1 MKDYYVGF
9 DIGTESVGW
18 AVSDFYYNLCKFHGK
33 SMWGYELFDECNT
46 AVDRRTFRN
55 SRKRIDR
62 KRQRIAWL
70 QMLFDEEISKVDIS
84 FFQRLK
90 ESNLYLED
98 KSTNVPYA
106 VFADKNYTD
115 VDYHNAYP
123 TIYHLRKELI
133 ESEDPHDIRLVY
145 LALHHLIKNRGHFL
159 FDNLNSDY
167 DSDSSFDFLYD
178 DLVTYLS
185 EEMGIV
191 LECSDSSNVA
201 DVLKDKSKSRSVKKK
216 ELSNYFQITKKN
228 NPQEVEIITLLCGL
242 KGTLSTIFSDKTLD
256 DAEKNKIVFDNSFDE
271 NEDDYIAILQD
282 RYELIEKVKAIYD
295 WAVLAD
301 ILNGESYISFAK
313 VKTYEEHKNDLR
325 MLKDYVKERCF
336 DKYDEIFRV
345 SSDIPNYTSYSGKYK
360 ENGKTGVLARK
371 NKATQ
376 EEFCSYLLKSFKNL
390 DHSGYEDM
398 FLKIENNTFMPKIV
412 VKDNG
417 VIPMQVNEKEVKM
430 ILNNASKYLPF
441 LSEKDCDGISV
452 SDKILKI
459 FQFRIPY
466 YVGPL
471 NTHSDKSWLIRGKE
485 KIYPWNFD
493 KVVDVEKSAE
503 AFITNLTSKC
513 TYLFDRDVIPKNSIL
528 YSKFMVL
535 NELNNLRLD
544 GEKPDVQFKQ
554 DIFND
559 LFMHHKKVTRKSL
572 VNYIKSKTG
581 ETPDITGI
589 DGDFKASM
597 RSAIELSSYDLSLEE
612 KEVIISSITIFGDDK
627 KLLKKRLKKNFADKL
642 SDDGIKKISKLKYKD
657 WGRFSKDLLTEIYDF
672 DENTGE
678 VKDNIIN
685 SLWNTNDNFMELL
698 GSKYNFQKSIE
709 NANRGIQNGTS
720 IRKMVEALYV
730 SPKIKRPIYQSLLI
744 MKEIEKIQKSQPK
757 KIFVEMTRSDGV
769 KGDKGRKHSRKKR
782 LEELYKNCKEDSGE
796 LWESLEKTPDNEFQ
810 QDKLYLYYTQFGKC
824 MYTGESI
831 DISDLFNQNIYD
843 IDHIFP
849 RSKVKDD
856 SLDNRVL
863 VKRTVNSHKDNDYPL
878 DKSIRDKMKSFWY
891 VLYSKELISKKKF
904 ERLTRSTSLTDSELS
919 DFIAR
924 QLVETSQ
931 STKAVADILK
941 VLYPNTE
948 IVYVKARYVSDIR
961 NKSEYKML
969 KCRTVNDMHHAKDA
983 YLNIVVGN
991 VYNERFTHNKIN
1003 FIKGLQTKKYSMNK
1017 MFNYDVKNAWI
1028 AEDNYSLNIVKK
1040 TMNKNNP
1047 IYRRYSFVQHGALFK
1062 VLPLKKGKGQVPLKE
1077 NSPLSNIN
1085 KYGGYDK
1092 PTSSYFSYVEFEGKK
1107 GKKSCQLVPIDSY
1120 LRKEYEG
1127 NPIQYL
1133 TERLGLVNPKILIPV
1148 VKYNACIEIDGFRM
1162 NISSKSNGGKTIAYK
1177 SAMPLVLGYQG
1188 ELYVRNITKLLE
1200 SPEDHTI
1207 TEFDGV
1213 SFDENI
1219 DLFDSLVNKMCNTI
1233 LKVKYSDMGKKINQ
1247 KRDVFLSLDLRTQCF
1262 VLNEILKILHCN
1274 VLMGDLSKIGLA
1286 KKSGALTSNSVL
1298 TEIKNVKSIYLV
1310 NQSVTGLFEKKID
1323 LLNM

>member
-123 TIYHLRKELI
+123 TIYHLRKDLI

-178 DLVTYLS
+178 DLVTYLK

-376 EEFCSYLLKSFKNL
+376 EEFCSYLLKSLKNL

-709 NANRGIQNGTS
+709 NANREIQNSTS

-948 IVYVKARYVSDIR
+948 IVYVKARYA
-961 NKSEYKML
+961 SEFRKKYDML

-1062 VLPLKKGKGQVPLKE
+1062 VLPLKKGKGQAPLKE

-1107 GKKSCQLVPIDSY
+1107 GKKSRQLVPIDSY

-1162 NISSKSNGGKTIAYK
+1162 NISSKSNGGKTIVYK

-1188 ELYVRNITKLLE
+1188 DLYVRNITKLLE
-1200 SPEDHTI
+1200 KPEDHTI

-1213 SFDENI
+1213 SIDENI

-1233 LKVKYSDMGKKINQ
+1233 LKVKIGDMGAKILNS
-1247 KRDVFLSLDLRTQCF
+1247 RDVFLSLDLRTQCF

>member
-62 KRQRIAWL
+62 KKQRIAWL

-106 VFADKNYTD
+106 VFADKDYND

-133 ESEDPHDIRLVY
+133 ESDIPHDVRLVY

-167 DSDSSFDFLYD
+167 DSDSSFDFFYD
-178 DLVTYLS
+178 DLVAYLS
-185 EEMGIV
+185 EEMGII
-191 LECSDSSNVA
+191 LECSDSSKVA
-201 DVLKDKSKSRSVKKK
+201 DVLKDKSKNRSVKKK

-301 ILNGESYISFAK
+301 ILNRESYISFAK

-376 EEFCSYLLKSFKNL
+376 EEFCSYLLKSLKNL

-398 FLKIENNTFMPKIV
+398 FLKIENSTFMPKIV

-589 DGDFKASM
+589 DGDFKTSM

-612 KEVIISSITIFGDDK
+612 KEMIISSITIFGDDK

-642 SDDGIKKISKLKYKD
+642 SDDDIKKISKLKYKD
-657 WGRFSKDLLTEIYDF
+657 WGRFSKELLTEIYDF

-709 NANRGIQNGTS
+709 NANKGIQNGTS

-769 KGDKGRKHSRKKR
+769 KGDKGRKHSRKKC

-796 LWESLEKTPDNEFQ
+796 LWESLEKIPDNEFQ

-831 DISDLFNQNIYD
+831 NISDLFNQNIYD

-941 VLYPNTE
+941 ILYPNTE
-948 IVYVKARYVSDIR
+948 IVYVKARYA
-961 NKSEYKML
+961 SEFRKKYDML

-1017 MFNYDVKNAWI
+1017 MFSYDVKNAWI
-1028 AEDNYSLNIVKK
+1028 TEDNYSLNIVKK

-1062 VLPLKKGKGQVPLKE
+1062 VLPLKKGKGQAPLKE

-1107 GKKSCQLVPIDSY
+1107 GKKSRQLVPIDSY

-1162 NISSKSNGGKTIAYK
+1162 NISSKSNGGKQLIYK
-1177 SAMPLVLGYQG
+1177 SAMPLVLGYQSD
-1188 ELYVRNITKLLE
+1188 LYVRNITKLLE

-1274 VLMGDLSKIGLA
+1274 VLTGDLSKIGLA

-1323 LLNM
+1323 LLNT

>member
-106 VFADKNYTD
+106 VFADKDYND

-133 ESEDPHDIRLVY
+133 ESDTPHDIRLVY

-191 LECSDSSNVA
+191 LECSDSSKVA
-201 DVLKDKSKSRSVKKK
+201 DVLKDKSKNRSVKKK

-376 EEFCSYLLKSFKNL
+376 EEFCSYLLKSLKNL

-471 NTHSDKSWLIRGKE
+471 NTHSDNSWLIRGKE

-589 DGDFKASM
+589 DGDFKTSM
-597 RSAIELSSYDLSLEE
+597 RSAIELSSYDLALEE
-612 KEVIISSITIFGDDK
+612 KEMIISSITIFGDDK

-642 SDDGIKKISKLKYKD
+642 SDDDIKKISKLKYKD
-657 WGRFSKDLLTEIYDF
+657 WGRFSKELLTEIYDF

-709 NANRGIQNGTS
+709 NANKGIQNGTS

-782 LEELYKNCKEDSGE
+782 LEDLYKNCKEDSGE

-948 IVYVKARYVSDIR
+948 IVYVKARYA
-961 NKSEYKML
+961 SEFRKKYDML

-983 YLNIVVGN
+983 YLNIIVGN
-991 VYNERFTHNKIN
+991 VYNERFTHNRIN

-1017 MFNYDVKNAWI
+1017 MFSYDVKNAWI

-1062 VLPLKKGKGQVPLKE
+1062 VLPLKKGKGQAPLKG

-1107 GKKSCQLVPIDSY
+1107 GKKGRQLVPIDSY

-1133 TERLGLVNPKILIPV
+1133 TEKLGLVNPKILIPV

-1162 NISSKSNGGKTIAYK
+1162 NISSKSNGGKTIVYK

-1188 ELYVRNITKLLE
+1188 DLYVRNITKLLE
-1200 SPEDHTI
+1200 KPEDHTI

-1213 SFDENI
+1213 SIDENI

-1233 LKVKYSDMGKKINQ
+1233 LKVKIGDMGKKINQ

-1274 VLMGDLSKIGLA
+1274 VLTGDLSKIGLA

>member
-33 SMWGYELFDECNT
+33 SMWGYELFDECNA

-62 KRQRIAWL
+62 KKQRIAWL
-70 QMLFDEEISKVDIS
+70 QMLFNEEISKVDIA

-123 TIYHLRKELI
+123 TIYHLRKDLI
-133 ESEDPHDIRLVY
+133 EREDPHDIRLVY

-471 NTHSDKSWLIRGKE
+471 NTHSDNSWLIRGKE

-589 DGDFKASM
+589 DGDFKTSM
-597 RSAIELSSYDLSLEE
+597 RSAIELSSYDLALEE
-612 KEVIISSITIFGDDK
+612 KEMIISSITIFGDDK

-642 SDDGIKKISKLKYKD
+642 SDDDIKKISKLKYKD

-709 NANRGIQNGTS
+709 NANREIQNSTS

-904 ERLTRSTSLTDSELS
+904 EKLTRSTSLTDSELS

-941 VLYPNTE
+941 ILYPNTE
-948 IVYVKARYVSDIR
+948 IVYVKARYA
-961 NKSEYKML
+961 SEFRKKYDML

-991 VYNERFTHNKIN
+991 VYNERFTHNRIN

-1017 MFNYDVKNAWI
+1017 MFSYDVKNA
-1028 AEDNYSLNIVKK
+1028 
-1040 TMNKNNP
+1040 
-1047 IYRRYSFVQHGALFK
+1047 
-1062 VLPLKKGKGQVPLKE
+1062 
-1077 NSPLSNIN
+1077 
-1085 KYGGYDK
+1085 
-1092 PTSSYFSYVEFEGKK
+1092 
-1107 GKKSCQLVPIDSY
+1107 
-1120 LRKEYEG
+1120 
-1127 NPIQYL
+1127 
-1133 TERLGLVNPKILIPV
+1133 
-1148 VKYNACIEIDGFRM
+1148 
-1162 NISSKSNGGKTIAYK
+1162 
-1177 SAMPLVLGYQG
+1177 
-1188 ELYVRNITKLLE
+1188 
-1200 SPEDHTI
+1200 
-1207 TEFDGV
+1207 
-1213 SFDENI
+1213 
-1219 DLFDSLVNKMCNTI
+1219 
-1233 LKVKYSDMGKKINQ
+1233 
-1247 KRDVFLSLDLRTQCF
+1247 
-1262 VLNEILKILHCN
+1262 
-1274 VLMGDLSKIGLA
+1274 
-1286 KKSGALTSNSVL
+1286 
-1298 TEIKNVKSIYLV
+1298 
-1310 NQSVTGLFEKKID
+1310 
-1323 LLNM
+1323 

>member
-123 TIYHLRKELI
+123 TIYHLRKDLI

-178 DLVTYLS
+178 DLVTYLI

-191 LECSDSSNVA
+191 LECSDSSKVA

-256 DAEKNKIVFDNSFDE
+256 DSEKNKIVFDNSFDE

-360 ENGKTGVLARK
+360 ENGKTGVLVRK

-376 EEFCSYLLKSFKNL
+376 EEFCSYLLKSLKNL

-589 DGDFKASM
+589 DGDFKTSM

-642 SDDGIKKISKLKYKD
+642 SDDDIKKISKLKYKD
-657 WGRFSKDLLTEIYDF
+657 WGRFSKELLTEIYDF

-698 GSKYNFQKSIE
+698 GSKYYFQKSIE
-709 NANRGIQNGTS
+709 NANKGIQNGTS

-948 IVYVKARYVSDIR
+948 IVYVKARYA
-961 NKSEYKML
+961 SEFRKKYDML

-1062 VLPLKKGKGQVPLKE
+1062 VLPLKKGKGQAPLKE
-1077 NSPLSNIN
+1077 NSLLSNIN

-1148 VKYNACIEIDGFRM
+1148 VKYNVCIEIDGFRM
-1162 NISSKSNGGKTIAYK
+1162 NISSKSNGGKQLIYK

-1200 SPEDHTI
+1200 KPEDHTI

>member
-123 TIYHLRKELI
+123 TIYHLRKDLI

-178 DLVTYLS
+178 DLVTYLK

-191 LECSDSSNVA
+191 LECSDSLNVA
-201 DVLKDKSKSRSVKKK
+201 DVLKDKSKSRSVKRK
-216 ELSNYFQITKKN
+216 ELCNYFQITKKN

-376 EEFCSYLLKSFKNL
+376 EEFCSYLLKSLKNL

-513 TYLFDRDVIPKNSIL
+513 TYLFDRDVIPKKSIL

-589 DGDFKASM
+589 DGDFKTSM

-642 SDDGIKKISKLKYKD
+642 SDDDIKKISKLKYKD

-698 GSKYNFQKSIE
+698 GSKYNFKKSIE
-709 NANRGIQNGTS
+709 NANRGIQNSTS

-744 MKEIEKIQKSQPK
+744 MKEIEKIQKNHPK

-769 KGDKGRKHSRKKR
+769 KGDKGRKHSRKKC
-782 LEELYKNCKEDSGE
+782 LEELYENCKEDSGE

-863 VKRTVNSHKDNDYPL
+863 VKRIVNSHKDNDYPL

-948 IVYVKARYVSDIR
+948 IVYVKARYA
-961 NKSEYKML
+961 SEFRKKYDML

-991 VYNERFTHNKIN
+991 VYNERFTHNRIN

-1017 MFNYDVKNAWI
+1017 MFSYDVKNAWI

-1062 VLPLKKGKGQVPLKE
+1062 VLPLKKGKGQAPLKE
-1077 NSPLSNIN
+1077 NSPLSDIN

-1107 GKKSCQLVPIDSY
+1107 GKKSRQLVPIDSY

-1133 TERLGLVNPKILIPV
+1133 TERLGLVNPKILTPV

-1162 NISSKSNGGKTIAYK
+1162 NISSKSNGGKTIVYK

-1200 SPEDHTI
+1200 KPEDHTI

-1233 LKVKYSDMGKKINQ
+1233 LKVKIGDMGAKILNS
-1247 KRDVFLSLDLRTQCF
+1247 RDVFLSLDLRTQCF

-1274 VLMGDLSKIGLA
+1274 VLTGDLSKIGLA

>member
-123 TIYHLRKELI
+123 TIYHLRKDLI

-178 DLVTYLS
+178 DLVTYLK

-191 LECSDSSNVA
+191 LECSDSLNVA
-201 DVLKDKSKSRSVKKK
+201 DVLKDKSKSRSVKRK
-216 ELSNYFQITKKN
+216 ELCNYFQITKKN

-376 EEFCSYLLKSFKNL
+376 EEFCSYLLKSLKNL

-589 DGDFKASM
+589 DGDFKTSM

-642 SDDGIKKISKLKYKD
+642 SDDDIKKISKLKYKD

-709 NANRGIQNGTS
+709 NANRGIQNSTS

-744 MKEIEKIQKSQPK
+744 MKEIEKIQKNQPK

-769 KGDKGRKHSRKKR
+769 KGDKGRKHSRKKC
-782 LEELYKNCKEDSGE
+782 LEKLYKNCKEDSGE

-863 VKRTVNSHKDNDYPL
+863 VKRIVNSHKDNDYPL

-891 VLYSKELISKKKF
+891 VLCSKELISKKKF

-1062 VLPLKKGKGQVPLKE
+1062 VLPLKKGKGQAPLKE

-1092 PTSSYFSYVEFEGKK
+1092 PTSSYFSYIEFEGKK
-1107 GKKSCQLVPIDSY
+1107 GKKSRQLVPIDSY

-1133 TERLGLVNPKILIPV
+1133 TERLGLVNPKILIPI

-1162 NISSKSNGGKTIAYK
+1162 NISSKSNGGKQLIYK
-1177 SAMPLVLGYQG
+1177 SAMPLVLGYQSD
-1188 ELYVRNITKLLE
+1188 LYVRNITKLLE

-1247 KRDVFLSLDLRTQCF
+1247 KRDVFVSLDLRTQCF

-1298 TEIKNVKSIYLV
+1298 TEIKNAKSIYLV
-1310 NQSVTGLFEKKID
+1310 NQSVTGLFENKID

>member
-123 TIYHLRKELI
+123 TIYHLRKDLI

-376 EEFCSYLLKSFKNL
+376 EEFCSYLLKSLKNL

-471 NTHSDKSWLIRGKE
+471 NTHSDNSWLIRGKE

-589 DGDFKASM
+589 DGDFKTSM

-642 SDDGIKKISKLKYKD
+642 SDDDIKKISKLKYKD

-709 NANRGIQNGTS
+709 NANRGIQNSTS

-744 MKEIEKIQKSQPK
+744 MKEIEKIQKNQPK

-948 IVYVKARYVSDIR
+948 IVYVKARYA
-961 NKSEYKML
+961 SEFRKKYDML

-991 VYNERFTHNKIN
+991 VYNERFTHNRIN

-1017 MFNYDVKNAWI
+1017 MFSYDVKNAWI

-1062 VLPLKKGKGQVPLKE
+1062 VLPLKKGKGQAPLKE

-1107 GKKSCQLVPIDSY
+1107 GKKSRQLVPIDSY

-1133 TERLGLVNPKILIPV
+1133 TERLGLVNPKILIPI

-1162 NISSKSNGGKTIAYK
+1162 NISSKSNGGKQLIYK
-1177 SAMPLVLGYQG
+1177 SAMPLVLGYQSD
-1188 ELYVRNITKLLE
+1188 LYVRNITKLLE

-1247 KRDVFLSLDLRTQCF
+1247 KRDVFVSLDLRTQCF

-1274 VLMGDLSKIGLA
+1274 VLMGDLSKVGLA

-1310 NQSVTGLFEKKID
+1310 NQSVTGLFENKID

>member
-62 KRQRIAWL
+62 KKQRIAWL
-70 QMLFDEEISKVDIS
+70 QMLFNEEISKVDIA

-106 VFADKNYTD
+106 VFADKDYND

-133 ESEDPHDIRLVY
+133 ESDTPHDVRLVY

-185 EEMGIV
+185 EEMGII
-191 LECSDSSNVA
+191 LECSDSSKVA
-201 DVLKDKSKSRSVKKK
+201 DVLKDKSKNRSVKKK

-282 RYELIEKVKAIYD
+282 RYELIEKVKAIFD

-376 EEFCSYLLKSFKNL
+376 EEFCSYLLKSLKNL

-471 NTHSDKSWLIRGKE
+471 NTHSDKSWLIREKE

-589 DGDFKASM
+589 DGDFKTSM

-642 SDDGIKKISKLKYKD
+642 SDDDIKKISKLKYKD

-685 SLWNTNDNFMELL
+685 FLWNTNDNFMELL

-709 NANRGIQNGTS
+709 NANREIQNSTS

-863 VKRTVNSHKDNDYPL
+863 VKRIVNSHKDNDYPL

-941 VLYPNTE
+941 ILYPNTE
-948 IVYVKARYVSDIR
+948 IVYVKARYA
-961 NKSEYKML
+961 SEFRKKYDML

-991 VYNERFTHNKIN
+991 VYNERFTHNRIN

-1062 VLPLKKGKGQVPLKE
+1062 VLPLKKGKGQAPLKE

-1107 GKKSCQLVPIDSY
+1107 GKKSRQLVPIDSY

-1162 NISSKSNGGKTIAYK
+1162 NISSKSNGGKTIVYK

-1200 SPEDHTI
+1200 KPEDHTI

-1213 SFDENI
+1213 SIDENI

-1233 LKVKYSDMGKKINQ
+1233 LKVKIGDMGAKILNS
-1247 KRDVFLSLDLRTQCF
+1247 RDVFLSLDLRTQCF

-1274 VLMGDLSKIGLA
+1274 VLTGDLSKIGLA

>member
-123 TIYHLRKELI
+123 TIYHLRKDLI

-178 DLVTYLS
+178 DLVTYLK

-471 NTHSDKSWLIRGKE
+471 NTHSDNSWLIRGKE

-589 DGDFKASM
+589 DGDFKTSM

-642 SDDGIKKISKLKYKD
+642 SDDDIKKISKLKYKD

-709 NANRGIQNGTS
+709 NANRGIQNSTS

-744 MKEIEKIQKSQPK
+744 MKEIEKIQKNQPK

-948 IVYVKARYVSDIR
+948 IVYVKARYA
-961 NKSEYKML
+961 SEFRKKYDML

-991 VYNERFTHNKIN
+991 VYNERFTHNRIN

-1017 MFNYDVKNAWI
+1017 MFSYDVKNAWI

-1062 VLPLKKGKGQVPLKE
+1062 VLPLKKGKGQAPLKE

-1107 GKKSCQLVPIDSY
+1107 GKKSRQLVPIDSY

-1133 TERLGLVNPKILIPV
+1133 TERLGLVNPKILIPI

-1162 NISSKSNGGKTIAYK
+1162 NISSKSNGGKQLIYK
-1177 SAMPLVLGYQG
+1177 SAMPLVLGYQSD
-1188 ELYVRNITKLLE
+1188 LYVRNITKLLE

-1247 KRDVFLSLDLRTQCF
+1247 KRDVFVSLDLRTQCF

-1274 VLMGDLSKIGLA
+1274 VLMGDLSKVGLA

-1310 NQSVTGLFEKKID
+1310 NQSVTGLFENKID

>member
-55 SRKRIDR
+55 SRKIIDR

-123 TIYHLRKELI
+123 TIYHLRKDLI

-178 DLVTYLS
+178 DLVTYLK

-191 LECSDSSNVA
+191 LECSDSLNVA
-201 DVLKDKSKSRSVKKK
+201 DVLKDKSKSRSVKRK
-216 ELSNYFQITKKN
+216 ELCNYFQITKKN

-295 WAVLAD
+295 WSVLAD

-376 EEFCSYLLKSFKNL
+376 EEFCSYLLKSLKNL

-559 LFMHHKKVTRKSL
+559 LFMLHKKVTRKSL

-589 DGDFKASM
+589 DGDFKTSM
-597 RSAIELSSYDLSLEE
+597 RSAIELSFYDLALEE
-612 KEVIISSITIFGDDK
+612 KEMIISSITIFGDDK

-642 SDDGIKKISKLKYKD
+642 SDDDIKKISKLKYKD

-709 NANRGIQNGTS
+709 NANRGIQNSTS

-744 MKEIEKIQKSQPK
+744 MKEIEKIQKNQPK

-863 VKRTVNSHKDNDYPL
+863 VKRIVNSHKDNDYPL

-1062 VLPLKKGKGQVPLKE
+1062 VLPLKKGKGQAPLKE

-1092 PTSSYFSYVEFEGKK
+1092 PTSSYFSYIEFEGKK
-1107 GKKSCQLVPIDSY
+1107 GKKSRQLVPIDSY

-1133 TERLGLVNPKILIPV
+1133 TERLGLVNPKILIPI

-1162 NISSKSNGGKTIAYK
+1162 NISSKSNGGKQLIYK
-1177 SAMPLVLGYQG
+1177 SAMPLVLGYQSD
-1188 ELYVRNITKLLE
+1188 LYVRNITKLLE

-1247 KRDVFLSLDLRTQCF
+1247 KRDVFVSLDLRTQCF

-1274 VLMGDLSKIGLA
+1274 VLMGDLSKVGLA

-1298 TEIKNVKSIYLV
+1298 TEIKNVKSIYLI
-1310 NQSVTGLFEKKID
+1310 NQSVTGLFENKID

>member
-123 TIYHLRKELI
+123 TIYHLRKDLI

-178 DLVTYLS
+178 DLVTYLK

-216 ELSNYFQITKKN
+216 ELCNYFQITKKN

-376 EEFCSYLLKSFKNL
+376 EEFCSYLLKSLKNL

-471 NTHSDKSWLIRGKE
+471 NTHSDNSWLIRGKE

-589 DGDFKASM
+589 DGDFKTSM

-642 SDDGIKKISKLKYKD
+642 SDDDIKKISKLKYKD

-709 NANRGIQNGTS
+709 NANRGIQNSTS

-744 MKEIEKIQKSQPK
+744 MKEIEKIQKNQPK

-769 KGDKGRKHSRKKR
+769 KGDKGRKHSRKKS
-782 LEELYKNCKEDSGE
+782 LEKLYKNCKEDSGE

-863 VKRTVNSHKDNDYPL
+863 VKRIVNSHKDNDYPL

-948 IVYVKARYVSDIR
+948 IVYVKARYA
-961 NKSEYKML
+961 SEFRKKYDML

-991 VYNERFTHNKIN
+991 VYNERFTHNRIN

-1017 MFNYDVKNAWI
+1017 MFSYDVKNAWI

-1062 VLPLKKGKGQVPLKE
+1062 VLPLKKSKGQAPLKG

-1107 GKKSCQLVPIDSY
+1107 GKKSRQLVPIDSY
-1120 LRKEYEG
+1120 LKKEYEG

-1162 NISSKSNGGKTIAYK
+1162 NISSKSNGGKTIVYK

-1219 DLFDSLVNKMCNTI
+1219 DLFDSLVNKICNTI
-1233 LKVKYSDMGKKINQ
+1233 LKVKIGDMGKKINQ

-1274 VLMGDLSKIGLA
+1274 VLTGDLSKIGLA

>member
-123 TIYHLRKELI
+123 TIYHLRKDLI

-178 DLVTYLS
+178 DLVTYLK

-216 ELSNYFQITKKN
+216 ELCNYFQITKKN

-242 KGTLSTIFSDKTLD
+242 KGTLSIIFSDKTLD

-376 EEFCSYLLKSFKNL
+376 EEFCSYLLKSLKNL

-471 NTHSDKSWLIRGKE
+471 NTHSDNSWLIRGKE

-589 DGDFKASM
+589 DGDFKTSM

-612 KEVIISSITIFGDDK
+612 NEVIISSITIFGDDK

-642 SDDGIKKISKLKYKD
+642 SDDDIKKISKLKYKD

-709 NANRGIQNGTS
+709 NANRGIQNSTS

-744 MKEIEKIQKSQPK
+744 MKEIEKIQKNQPK

-948 IVYVKARYVSDIR
+948 IVYVKARYA
-961 NKSEYKML
+961 SEFRKKYDML

-991 VYNERFTHNKIN
+991 VYNERFTHNRIN

-1017 MFNYDVKNAWI
+1017 MFSYDVKNAWI

-1062 VLPLKKGKGQVPLKE
+1062 VLPLKKGKGQAPLKE

-1107 GKKSCQLVPIDSY
+1107 GKKSRQLVPIDSY

-1133 TERLGLVNPKILIPV
+1133 TERLGLVNPKILIPI

-1162 NISSKSNGGKTIAYK
+1162 NISSKSNGGKQLIYK
-1177 SAMPLVLGYQG
+1177 SAMPLVLGYQSD
-1188 ELYVRNITKLLE
+1188 LYVRNITKLLE

-1247 KRDVFLSLDLRTQCF
+1247 KRDVFVSLDLRTQCF

-1274 VLMGDLSKIGLA
+1274 VLMGDLSKVGLA

-1310 NQSVTGLFEKKID
+1310 NQSVTGLFENKID

>member
-123 TIYHLRKELI
+123 TIYQLRKDLI

-178 DLVTYLS
+178 DLVNYLK

-301 ILNGESYISFAK
+301 ILNCESYISFAK

-376 EEFCSYLLKSFKNL
+376 EEFCSYLLKSLKNL

-581 ETPDITGI
+581 ETPGITGI
-589 DGDFKASM
+589 DGDFKTSM

-642 SDDGIKKISKLKYKD
+642 SDDDIKKISKLKYKD

-685 SLWNTNDNFMELL
+685 SLWNTNDIFMELL

-709 NANRGIQNGTS
+709 NANRGIQNSTS

-744 MKEIEKIQKSQPK
+744 MKEIEKIQKNQPK

-782 LEELYKNCKEDSGE
+782 LEKLYKNCKEDSGE

-863 VKRTVNSHKDNDYPL
+863 VKRIVNSHKDNDYPL

-1028 AEDNYSLNIVKK
+1028 AEDNYSFNIVKK

-1062 VLPLKKGKGQVPLKE
+1062 VLPLKKGKGQAPLKE

-1092 PTSSYFSYVEFEGKK
+1092 PTSSYFSYIEFEGKK
-1107 GKKSCQLVPIDSY
+1107 GKKSRQLVPIDSY

-1133 TERLGLVNPKILIPV
+1133 TERLGLVNPKILIPI

-1162 NISSKSNGGKTIAYK
+1162 NISSKSNGGKQLIYK
-1177 SAMPLVLGYQG
+1177 SAMPLVLGYQSDS
-1188 ELYVRNITKLLE
+1188 YVRNITKLLE

-1247 KRDVFLSLDLRTQCF
+1247 KRDVFVSLDLRTQCF

-1310 NQSVTGLFEKKID
+1310 NQSVTGLFENKID

>member
-123 TIYHLRKELI
+123 TIYHLRKDLI

-178 DLVTYLS
+178 DLVTYLK

-191 LECSDSSNVA
+191 LECSDSSNIA

-376 EEFCSYLLKSFKNL
+376 EEFCSYLLKSLKNL

-589 DGDFKASM
+589 DGDFKTSM

-642 SDDGIKKISKLKYKD
+642 SDDDIKKISKLKYKD

-709 NANRGIQNGTS
+709 NANRGIQNSTS

-744 MKEIEKIQKSQPK
+744 MKEIEKIQKNQPK

-782 LEELYKNCKEDSGE
+782 LEKLYKNCKEDSGE

-863 VKRTVNSHKDNDYPL
+863 VKRIVNSHKDNDYPL

-1028 AEDNYSLNIVKK
+1028 AEDNYSFNIVKK

-1062 VLPLKKGKGQVPLKE
+1062 VLPLKKGKGQAPLKE

-1092 PTSSYFSYVEFEGKK
+1092 PTSSYFSYIEFEGKK
-1107 GKKSCQLVPIDSY
+1107 GKKSRQLVPIDSY

-1133 TERLGLVNPKILIPV
+1133 TERLGLVNPKILIPI

-1162 NISSKSNGGKTIAYK
+1162 NISSKSNGGKQLIYK
-1177 SAMPLVLGYQG
+1177 SAMPLVLGYQSDS
-1188 ELYVRNITKLLE
+1188 YVRNITKLLE

>member
-115 VDYHNAYP
+115 VDYHNVYP
-123 TIYHLRKELI
+123 TIYHLRKDLI

-178 DLVTYLS
+178 DLVTYLK

-376 EEFCSYLLKSFKNL
+376 EEFCSYLLKSLKNL

-589 DGDFKASM
+589 DGDFKTSM

-642 SDDGIKKISKLKYKD
+642 SDDDIKKISKLKYKD

-709 NANRGIQNGTS
+709 NANRGIQNSTS

-744 MKEIEKIQKSQPK
+744 MKEIEKIQKNQPK

-769 KGDKGRKHSRKKR
+769 KGDKERKHSRKKC
-782 LEELYKNCKEDSGE
+782 LEKLYKNCKEDSGE

-863 VKRTVNSHKDNDYPL
+863 VKRIVNSHKDNDYPL

-1062 VLPLKKGKGQVPLKE
+1062 VLPLKKGKGQAPLKK

-1107 GKKSCQLVPIDSY
+1107 GKKSRQLVPIDSY
-1120 LRKEYEG
+1120 LRKEYEE

-1133 TERLGLVNPKILIPV
+1133 TERLGLVNPKILIPI

-1162 NISSKSNGGKTIAYK
+1162 NISSKSNGGKQLIYK
-1177 SAMPLVLGYQG
+1177 SAMPLVLGYQSD
-1188 ELYVRNITKLLE
+1188 LYVRNITKLLE

-1247 KRDVFLSLDLRTQCF
+1247 KRDVFVSLDLRTQCF

-1274 VLMGDLSKIGLA
+1274 VLMGDLSKVGLA

-1298 TEIKNVKSIYLV
+1298 TEIKNVNSIYLV
-1310 NQSVTGLFEKKID
+1310 NQSVTGLFENKID

>member
-123 TIYHLRKELI
+123 TIYHLRKDLI

-178 DLVTYLS
+178 DLVTYLK

-216 ELSNYFQITKKN
+216 ELCNYFQITKKN

-242 KGTLSTIFSDKTLD
+242 KGTLSIIFSDKTLD

-376 EEFCSYLLKSFKNL
+376 EEFCSYLLKSLKNL

-471 NTHSDKSWLIRGKE
+471 NTHSDNSWLIRGKE

-589 DGDFKASM
+589 DGDFKTSM

-642 SDDGIKKISKLKYKD
+642 SDDDIKKISKLKYKD

-709 NANRGIQNGTS
+709 NANRGIQNSTS

-744 MKEIEKIQKSQPK
+744 MKEIEKIQKNQPK

-948 IVYVKARYVSDIR
+948 IVYVKARYA
-961 NKSEYKML
+961 SEFRKKYDML

-991 VYNERFTHNKIN
+991 VYNERFTHNRIN

-1017 MFNYDVKNAWI
+1017 MFSYDVKNAWI

-1062 VLPLKKGKGQVPLKE
+1062 VLPLKKGKGQAPLKE

-1107 GKKSCQLVPIDSY
+1107 GKKSRQLVPIDSY

-1133 TERLGLVNPKILIPV
+1133 TERLGLVNPKILIPI

-1162 NISSKSNGGKTIAYK
+1162 NISSKSNGGKQLIYK
-1177 SAMPLVLGYQG
+1177 SAMPLVLGYQSD
-1188 ELYVRNITKLLE
+1188 LYVRNITKLLE

-1247 KRDVFLSLDLRTQCF
+1247 KRDVFVSLDLRTQCF

-1274 VLMGDLSKIGLA
+1274 VLMGDLSKVGLA

-1310 NQSVTGLFEKKID
+1310 NQSVTGLFENKID

>member
-123 TIYHLRKELI
+123 TIYHLRKDLI

-159 FDNLNSDY
+159 FDNLNSNY

-178 DLVTYLS
+178 DLVTYLK
-185 EEMGIV
+185 EEMDIV

-201 DVLKDKSKSRSVKKK
+201 DVLKDKSKSKSVKKK

-256 DAEKNKIVFDNSFDE
+256 DTEKNKIVFDNSFDE

-376 EEFCSYLLKSFKNL
+376 EEFCSYLLKSLKNL

-589 DGDFKASM
+589 DGDFKTSM

-642 SDDGIKKISKLKYKD
+642 SDDDIKKISKLKYKD

-709 NANRGIQNGTS
+709 NSNRGIQNSTS

-744 MKEIEKIQKSQPK
+744 MKEIEKIQKNQPK

-769 KGDKGRKHSRKKR
+769 KGDKGRKHSRKKC
-782 LEELYKNCKEDSGE
+782 LEKLYKNCKEDSGE

-863 VKRTVNSHKDNDYPL
+863 VKRIANSHKDNDYPL

-1028 AEDNYSLNIVKK
+1028 AEDNYSFNIVKK

-1062 VLPLKKGKGQVPLKE
+1062 VLPLKKGKGQAPLKE

-1107 GKKSCQLVPIDSY
+1107 GKKSRQLVPIDSY

-1133 TERLGLVNPKILIPV
+1133 TERLGLVNPKILIPI

-1162 NISSKSNGGKTIAYK
+1162 NISSKSNGGKQLIYK
-1177 SAMPLVLGYQG
+1177 SAMPLVLGYQSD
-1188 ELYVRNITKLLE
+1188 LYVRNITKLLE

-1247 KRDVFLSLDLRTQCF
+1247 KRDVFVSLDLRTQCF

-1310 NQSVTGLFEKKID
+1310 NQSVTGLFENKID

>member
-62 KRQRIAWL
+62 KKQRIAWL
-70 QMLFDEEISKVDIS
+70 QMLFNEEISKVDIA

-123 TIYHLRKELI
+123 TIYHLRKDLI
-133 ESEDPHDIRLVY
+133 EREDPHDIRLVY

-471 NTHSDKSWLIRGKE
+471 NTHSDNSWLIRGKE

-589 DGDFKASM
+589 DGDFKTSM
-597 RSAIELSSYDLSLEE
+597 RSAIELSSYDLALEE
-612 KEVIISSITIFGDDK
+612 KEMIISSITIFGDDK

-642 SDDGIKKISKLKYKD
+642 SDDDIKKISKLKYKD

-698 GSKYNFQKSIE
+698 GSKYNFQKSKE
-709 NANRGIQNGTS
+709 NANREIQNSTS

-824 MYTGESI
+824 MYTGES
-831 DISDLFNQNIYD
+831 L
-843 IDHIFP
+843 
-849 RSKVKDD
+849 
-856 SLDNRVL
+856 L
-863 VKRTVNSHKDNDYPL
+863 
-878 DKSIRDKMKSFWY
+878 
-891 VLYSKELISKKKF
+891 
-904 ERLTRSTSLTDSELS
+904 
-919 DFIAR
+919 R
-924 QLVETSQ
+924 QMQ
-931 STKAVADILK
+931 
-941 VLYPNTE
+941 
-948 IVYVKARYVSDIR
+948 
-961 NKSEYKML
+961 
-969 KCRTVNDMHHAKDA
+969 
-983 YLNIVVGN
+983 
-991 VYNERFTHNKIN
+991 
-1003 FIKGLQTKKYSMNK
+1003 
-1017 MFNYDVKNAWI
+1017 
-1028 AEDNYSLNIVKK
+1028 
-1040 TMNKNNP
+1040 
-1047 IYRRYSFVQHGALFK
+1047 
-1062 VLPLKKGKGQVPLKE
+1062 
-1077 NSPLSNIN
+1077 
-1085 KYGGYDK
+1085 
-1092 PTSSYFSYVEFEGKK
+1092 
-1107 GKKSCQLVPIDSY
+1107 
-1120 LRKEYEG
+1120 
-1127 NPIQYL
+1127 
-1133 TERLGLVNPKILIPV
+1133 
-1148 VKYNACIEIDGFRM
+1148 RM
-1162 NISSKSNGGKTIAYK
+1162 
-1177 SAMPLVLGYQG
+1177 
-1188 ELYVRNITKLLE
+1188 
-1200 SPEDHTI
+1200 
-1207 TEFDGV
+1207 
-1213 SFDENI
+1213 
-1219 DLFDSLVNKMCNTI
+1219 
-1233 LKVKYSDMGKKINQ
+1233 
-1247 KRDVFLSLDLRTQCF
+1247 
-1262 VLNEILKILHCN
+1262 
-1274 VLMGDLSKIGLA
+1274 
-1286 KKSGALTSNSVL
+1286 
-1298 TEIKNVKSIYLV
+1298 
-1310 NQSVTGLFEKKID
+1310 
-1323 LLNM
+1323 

>member
-123 TIYHLRKELI
+123 TIYHLRKDLI

-178 DLVTYLS
+178 DLVNYLK

-228 NPQEVEIITLLCGL
+228 NPHEVDIITLLCGL

-301 ILNGESYISFAK
+301 ILNCESYISFAK

-376 EEFCSYLLKSFKNL
+376 EEFCSYLLKSLKNL

-581 ETPDITGI
+581 ETPGITGI
-589 DGDFKASM
+589 DGDFKTSM

-642 SDDGIKKISKLKYKD
+642 SDDDIKKISKLKYKD

-685 SLWNTNDNFMELL
+685 SLWNTNDIFMELL

-709 NANRGIQNGTS
+709 NANRGIQNSTS

-744 MKEIEKIQKSQPK
+744 MKEIEKIQKNQPK

-782 LEELYKNCKEDSGE
+782 LEKLYKNCKEDSGE

-863 VKRTVNSHKDNDYPL
+863 VKRIVNSHKDNDYPL

-1028 AEDNYSLNIVKK
+1028 AEDNYSFNIVKK

-1062 VLPLKKGKGQVPLKE
+1062 VLPLKKGKGQAPLKE

-1092 PTSSYFSYVEFEGKK
+1092 PTSSYFSYIEFEGKK
-1107 GKKSCQLVPIDSY
+1107 GKKSRQLVPIDSY

-1133 TERLGLVNPKILIPV
+1133 TERLGLVNPKILIPI

-1162 NISSKSNGGKTIAYK
+1162 NISSKSNGGKQLIYK
-1177 SAMPLVLGYQG
+1177 SAMPLVLGYQSDS
-1188 ELYVRNITKLLE
+1188 YVRNITKLLE

-1247 KRDVFLSLDLRTQCF
+1247 KRDVFVSLDLRTQCF

-1310 NQSVTGLFEKKID
+1310 NQSVTGLFENKID

>member
-62 KRQRIAWL
+62 KKQRIAWL
-70 QMLFDEEISKVDIS
+70 QMLFDEEISKVDIA

-106 VFADKNYTD
+106 VFADKDYND

-133 ESEDPHDIRLVY
+133 ESDTPHDVRLVY

-191 LECSDSSNVA
+191 LECSDSSKVA

-256 DAEKNKIVFDNSFDE
+256 DSEKNKIVFDNSFDE

-376 EEFCSYLLKSFKNL
+376 EEFCSYLLKSLKNL

-471 NTHSDKSWLIRGKE
+471 NTHSDNSWLIRGKE

-513 TYLFDRDVIPKNSIL
+513 SYLFDRDVIPKNSIL

-589 DGDFKASM
+589 DGDFKTSM

-612 KEVIISSITIFGDDK
+612 KEMIISSITIFGDDK

-642 SDDGIKKISKLKYKD
+642 SDDDIKKISKLKYKD
-657 WGRFSKDLLTEIYDF
+657 WGRFSKELLTKIYDF

-709 NANRGIQNGTS
+709 NANKGIQNGTS

-782 LEELYKNCKEDSGE
+782 LEDLYKNCKEDSGE

-948 IVYVKARYVSDIR
+948 IVYVKARYA
-961 NKSEYKML
+961 SEFRKKYDML

-1062 VLPLKKGKGQVPLKE
+1062 VLPLKKGKGQAPLKG
-1077 NSPLSNIN
+1077 NSPLSDIS

-1107 GKKSCQLVPIDSY
+1107 GKKSRQLVPIDSY

-1162 NISSKSNGGKTIAYK
+1162 NISSKSNGGKTIVYK

-1200 SPEDHTI
+1200 KPEDHTI

-1213 SFDENI
+1213 SIDENI
-1219 DLFDSLVNKMCNTI
+1219 DLFDSLVNKMCDTI

-1274 VLMGDLSKIGLA
+1274 VLTGDLSKIGLA

>member
-62 KRQRIAWL
+62 KKQRIAWL
-70 QMLFDEEISKVDIS
+70 QMLFDEEISKVDIA

-106 VFADKNYTD
+106 VFADKDYND

-133 ESEDPHDIRLVY
+133 ESDTPHDIRLVY

-185 EEMGIV
+185 EEMGII
-191 LECSDSSNVA
+191 LECSDSSKVA
-201 DVLKDKSKSRSVKKK
+201 DVLKGKSKNISVKKK

-376 EEFCSYLLKSFKNL
+376 EEFCSYLLKSLKNL

-572 VNYIKSKTG
+572 VNYIKAKTG

-589 DGDFKASM
+589 DGDFKTSM
-597 RSAIELSSYDLSLEE
+597 RSAIELSSYDLALEE

-642 SDDGIKKISKLKYKD
+642 SDDDIKKISKLKYKD

-709 NANRGIQNGTS
+709 NANKGIQNSTS

-769 KGDKGRKHSRKKR
+769 KGDRGRKHSRKKR

-948 IVYVKARYVSDIR
+948 IVYVKARYA
-961 NKSEYKML
+961 SEFRKKYDML

-1017 MFNYDVKNAWI
+1017 MFSYDVKNAWI

-1047 IYRRYSFVQHGALFK
+1047 ICRRYSFVQHGALFK
-1062 VLPLKKGKGQVPLKE
+1062 VLPLKKGKGQAPLKG

-1107 GKKSCQLVPIDSY
+1107 GKKSRQLVPIDSY

-1133 TERLGLVNPKILIPV
+1133 TVRLGLVNPKILIPV

-1162 NISSKSNGGKTIAYK
+1162 NISSKSDGGKQLIYK
-1177 SAMPLVLGYQG
+1177 SAMPLVLGYQSD
-1188 ELYVRNITKLLE
+1188 LYVRNITKLLE

>member
-123 TIYHLRKELI
+123 TIYHLRKDLI

-178 DLVTYLS
+178 DLVTYLK

-191 LECSDSSNVA
+191 LECSDSSNIA

-271 NEDDYIAILQD
+271 NEDDYIAILKD

-376 EEFCSYLLKSFKNL
+376 EEFCSYLLKSLKNL

-441 LSEKDCDGISV
+441 LSEKDCDGIFV

-559 LFMHHKKVTRKSL
+559 IFMHHKKVTRKSL

-589 DGDFKASM
+589 DGDFKTSM

-642 SDDGIKKISKLKYKD
+642 SDDDIKKISKLKYKD

-709 NANRGIQNGTS
+709 NANRGIQNSTS

-744 MKEIEKIQKSQPK
+744 MKEIEKIQKNQPK

-769 KGDKGRKHSRKKR
+769 KGDKGRKHSRKKC
-782 LEELYKNCKEDSGE
+782 LEKLYKNCKEDSGE

-863 VKRTVNSHKDNDYPL
+863 VKRIVNSHKDNDYPL

-941 VLYPNTE
+941 ILYPNTE
-948 IVYVKARYVSDIR
+948 IVYVKARYA
-961 NKSEYKML
+961 SEFRKKYDML

-991 VYNERFTHNKIN
+991 VYNERFTHNRIN

-1017 MFNYDVKNAWI
+1017 MFSYDVKNAWI

-1062 VLPLKKGKGQVPLKE
+1062 VLPLKKSKGQAPLKG

-1107 GKKSCQLVPIDSY
+1107 GKKSRQLVPIDSY

-1162 NISSKSNGGKTIAYK
+1162 NISSKSNGGKTIVYK
-1177 SAMPLVLGYQG
+1177 SAMLLVLGYQG

>member
-123 TIYHLRKELI
+123 TIYHLRKDLI

-178 DLVTYLS
+178 DLVTYLK

-216 ELSNYFQITKKN
+216 ELCNYFQITKKN

-376 EEFCSYLLKSFKNL
+376 EEFCSYLLKSLKNL

-471 NTHSDKSWLIRGKE
+471 NTHSDNSWLIRGKE

-589 DGDFKASM
+589 DGDFKTSM

-642 SDDGIKKISKLKYKD
+642 SDDDIKKISKLKYKD

-744 MKEIEKIQKSQPK
+744 MKEIEKIQKNQPK

-948 IVYVKARYVSDIR
+948 IVYVKARYA
-961 NKSEYKML
+961 SEFRKKYDML

-991 VYNERFTHNKIN
+991 VYNERFTHNRIN

-1017 MFNYDVKNAWI
+1017 MFSYDVKNAWI

-1062 VLPLKKGKGQVPLKE
+1062 VLPLKKSKGQAPLKG

-1107 GKKSCQLVPIDSY
+1107 GKKSRQLVPIDSY
-1120 LRKEYEG
+1120 LKKEYEG

-1162 NISSKSNGGKTIAYK
+1162 NISSKSNGGKTIVYK

-1219 DLFDSLVNKMCNTI
+1219 DLFDSLVNKICNTI

>member
-62 KRQRIAWL
+62 KKQRIAWL
-70 QMLFDEEISKVDIS
+70 QMLFNEEISKVDIA
-84 FFQRLK
+84 FFQKLK

-106 VFADKNYTD
+106 VFADKDYND

-133 ESEDPHDIRLVY
+133 ESDTPHDVRLVY

-185 EEMGIV
+185 EEMGII

-201 DVLKDKSKSRSVKKK
+201 DVLKDKSKNRSVKKK
-216 ELSNYFQITKKN
+216 ELSNYFQITRKN

-325 MLKDYVKERCF
+325 MLKNYVKERCF

-376 EEFCSYLLKSFKNL
+376 EEFCSYLLKSLKNL

-554 DIFND
+554 DIFSD

-589 DGDFKASM
+589 DGDFKTSM

-642 SDDGIKKISKLKYKD
+642 SDDDIKKISKLKYKD
-657 WGRFSKDLLTEIYDF
+657 WGRFSKELLTEIYDF

-709 NANRGIQNGTS
+709 NANKGIQNGTS

-782 LEELYKNCKEDSGE
+782 LEDLYKNCKEDSGE

-948 IVYVKARYVSDIR
+948 IVYVKARYA
-961 NKSEYKML
+961 SEFRKKYDML

-991 VYNERFTHNKIN
+991 VYNERFTHNRIN

-1017 MFNYDVKNAWI
+1017 MFSYDVKNAWI

-1062 VLPLKKGKGQVPLKE
+1062 VLPLKKGKGQAPLKG

-1107 GKKSCQLVPIDSY
+1107 GKKSRQLVPIDSY

-1162 NISSKSNGGKTIAYK
+1162 NISSKSNGGKQLIYK
-1177 SAMPLVLGYQG
+1177 SAMPLVLGYQSD
-1188 ELYVRNITKLLE
+1188 LYVRNITKLLE

-1247 KRDVFLSLDLRTQCF
+1247 KRDVFLSLDLRTQYF

>member
-123 TIYHLRKELI
+123 TIYHLRKDLI

-178 DLVTYLS
+178 DLVTYLK

-471 NTHSDKSWLIRGKE
+471 NTHSDNSWLIRGKE

-528 YSKFMVL
+528 YCKFMVL

-589 DGDFKASM
+589 DGDFKTSM

-642 SDDGIKKISKLKYKD
+642 SDDDIKKISKLKYKD

-709 NANRGIQNGTS
+709 NANRGIQNSTS

-744 MKEIEKIQKSQPK
+744 MKEIEKIQKNQPK

-782 LEELYKNCKEDSGE
+782 LEDLYKNCKEDSGE

-948 IVYVKARYVSDIR
+948 IVYVKARYA
-961 NKSEYKML
+961 SEFRKKYDML

-991 VYNERFTHNKIN
+991 VYNERFTHNRIN

-1062 VLPLKKGKGQVPLKE
+1062 VLPLKKGKGQAPLKE
-1077 NSPLSNIN
+1077 NSPLSDIN

-1107 GKKSCQLVPIDSY
+1107 GKKSRQLVPIDSY

-1133 TERLGLVNPKILIPV
+1133 TERLGLVNPKILILV
-1148 VKYNACIEIDGFRM
+1148 VKYNACIEIDGFKM
-1162 NISSKSNGGKTIAYK
+1162 NISSKSNGGKTIVYK
-1177 SAMPLVLGYQG
+1177 SAMPLILGYQG

-1200 SPEDHTI
+1200 KPEDHTI

-1213 SFDENI
+1213 SIDENI
-1219 DLFDSLVNKMCNTI
+1219 ALFDSLVNKMCNTI
-1233 LKVKYSDMGKKINQ
+1233 LKVKIGDMGKKINQ

-1274 VLMGDLSKIGLA
+1274 VLTGDLSKIGLA

>member
-62 KRQRIAWL
+62 KRQRITWL

-123 TIYHLRKELI
+123 TIYHLRKDLI

-178 DLVTYLS
+178 DLVTYLK

-191 LECSDSSNVA
+191 LECSDSLNVA
-201 DVLKDKSKSRSVKKK
+201 DVLKDKSKSRSVKRK
-216 ELSNYFQITKKN
+216 ELCNYFQITKKN

-376 EEFCSYLLKSFKNL
+376 EEFCSYLLKSLKNL

-589 DGDFKASM
+589 DGDFKTSM

-642 SDDGIKKISKLKYKD
+642 SDDDIKKISKLKYKD

-698 GSKYNFQKSIE
+698 GSKYNFKKSIE
-709 NANRGIQNGTS
+709 NANRGIQNSTS

-744 MKEIEKIQKSQPK
+744 MKEIEKIQKNHPK

-769 KGDKGRKHSRKKR
+769 KGDKGRKHSRKKC

-863 VKRTVNSHKDNDYPL
+863 VKRIVNSHKDNDYPL

-948 IVYVKARYVSDIR
+948 IVYVKARYA
-961 NKSEYKML
+961 SEFRKKYDML

-991 VYNERFTHNKIN
+991 VYNERFTHNRIN

-1017 MFNYDVKNAWI
+1017 MFSYDVKNAWI

-1062 VLPLKKGKGQVPLKE
+1062 VLPLKKGKGQAPLKE
-1077 NSPLSNIN
+1077 NSPLSDIN

-1107 GKKSCQLVPIDSY
+1107 GKKSRQLVPIDSY

-1162 NISSKSNGGKTIAYK
+1162 NISSKSNGGKTIVYK

-1200 SPEDHTI
+1200 KPEDHTI

-1233 LKVKYSDMGKKINQ
+1233 LKVKIGDMGAKILNS
-1247 KRDVFLSLDLRTQCF
+1247 RDVFLSLDLRTQCF

-1274 VLMGDLSKIGLA
+1274 VLTGDLSKIGLA

>member
-123 TIYHLRKELI
+123 TIYHLRKDLI

-178 DLVTYLS
+178 DLVTYLK

-216 ELSNYFQITKKN
+216 ELCNYFQITKKN

-242 KGTLSTIFSDKTLD
+242 KGTLSIIFSDKTLD

-376 EEFCSYLLKSFKNL
+376 EEFCSYLLKSLKNL

-471 NTHSDKSWLIRGKE
+471 NTHSDNSWLIRGKE

-544 GEKPDVQFKQ
+544 GEKPDIQFKQ

-589 DGDFKASM
+589 DGDFKTSM

-642 SDDGIKKISKLKYKD
+642 SDDDIKKISKLKYKD

-709 NANRGIQNGTS
+709 NANRGIQNSTS

-744 MKEIEKIQKSQPK
+744 MKEIEKIQKNQPK

-948 IVYVKARYVSDIR
+948 IVYVKARYA
-961 NKSEYKML
+961 SEFRKKYDML

-991 VYNERFTHNKIN
+991 VYNERFTHNRIN

-1017 MFNYDVKNAWI
+1017 MFSYDVKNAWI

-1062 VLPLKKGKGQVPLKE
+1062 VLPLKKGKGQAPLKE

-1107 GKKSCQLVPIDSY
+1107 GKKSRQLVPIDSY

-1133 TERLGLVNPKILIPV
+1133 TERLGLVNPKILIPI

-1162 NISSKSNGGKTIAYK
+1162 NISSKSNGGKQLIYK
-1177 SAMPLVLGYQG
+1177 SAMPLVLGYQSD
-1188 ELYVRNITKLLE
+1188 LYVRNITKLLE

-1247 KRDVFLSLDLRTQCF
+1247 KRDVFVSLDLRTQCF

-1274 VLMGDLSKIGLA
+1274 VLMGDLSKVGLA

-1310 NQSVTGLFEKKID
+1310 NQSVTGLFENKID

>member
-123 TIYHLRKELI
+123 TIYHLRKDLI

-178 DLVTYLS
+178 DLVTYLK

-216 ELSNYFQITKKN
+216 ELCNYFQITKKN

-376 EEFCSYLLKSFKNL
+376 EEFCSYLLKSLKNL

-471 NTHSDKSWLIRGKE
+471 NTHSDNSWLIRGKE

-513 TYLFDRDVIPKNSIL
+513 KYLFDRDVIPKNSIL

-589 DGDFKASM
+589 DGDFKTSM

-642 SDDGIKKISKLKYKD
+642 SDDDIKKISKLKYKD

-744 MKEIEKIQKSQPK
+744 MKEIEKIQKNQPK

-948 IVYVKARYVSDIR
+948 IVYVKARYA
-961 NKSEYKML
+961 SEFRKKYDML

-991 VYNERFTHNKIN
+991 VYNERFTHNRIN

-1017 MFNYDVKNAWI
+1017 MFSYDVKNAWI

-1062 VLPLKKGKGQVPLKE
+1062 VLPLKKGKGQAPLKE

-1107 GKKSCQLVPIDSY
+1107 GKKSRQLVPIDSY

-1133 TERLGLVNPKILIPV
+1133 TERLGLVNPKILIPI

-1162 NISSKSNGGKTIAYK
+1162 NISSKSNGGKQLIYK
-1177 SAMPLVLGYQG
+1177 SAMPLVLGYQSD
-1188 ELYVRNITKLLE
+1188 LYVRNITKLLE

-1247 KRDVFLSLDLRTQCF
+1247 KRDVFVSLDLRTQCF

-1274 VLMGDLSKIGLA
+1274 VLMGDLSKVGLA

-1310 NQSVTGLFEKKID
+1310 NQSVTGLFENKID

>member
-123 TIYHLRKELI
+123 TIYHLRKDLI

-178 DLVTYLS
+178 DLVTYLK

-201 DVLKDKSKSRSVKKK
+201 DVLKDKSKRRSVKKK
-216 ELSNYFQITKKN
+216 ELCNYFQITKKN

-376 EEFCSYLLKSFKNL
+376 EEFCSYLLKSLKNL

-471 NTHSDKSWLIRGKE
+471 NTHSDNSWLIRGKE

-589 DGDFKASM
+589 DGDFKTSM

-642 SDDGIKKISKLKYKD
+642 SDDDIKKISKLKYKD

-744 MKEIEKIQKSQPK
+744 MKEIEKIQKNQPK

-948 IVYVKARYVSDIR
+948 IVYVKARYA
-961 NKSEYKML
+961 SEFRKKYDML

-991 VYNERFTHNKIN
+991 VYNERFTHNRIN

-1017 MFNYDVKNAWI
+1017 MFSYDVKNAWI

-1062 VLPLKKGKGQVPLKE
+1062 VLPLKKGKGQAPLKE

-1107 GKKSCQLVPIDSY
+1107 GKKSRQLVPIDSY

-1127 NPIQYL
+1127 NSIQYL
-1133 TERLGLVNPKILIPV
+1133 TERLGLVNPKILIPI

-1162 NISSKSNGGKTIAYK
+1162 NISSKSNGGKQLIYK
-1177 SAMPLVLGYQG
+1177 SAMPLVLGYQSD
-1188 ELYVRNITKLLE
+1188 LYVRNITKLLE

-1247 KRDVFLSLDLRTQCF
+1247 KRDVFVSLDLRTQCF

-1274 VLMGDLSKIGLA
+1274 VLMGDLSKVGLA

-1310 NQSVTGLFEKKID
+1310 NQSVTGLFENKID

>member
-948 IVYVKARYVSDIR
+948 IVYVKARYA
-961 NKSEYKML
+961 SEFRKKYDML

-991 VYNERFTHNKIN
+991 VYNERFTHNRIN

-1062 VLPLKKGKGQVPLKE
+1062 VLPLKKGKGQAPLKE

-1107 GKKSCQLVPIDSY
+1107 GKKSRQLVPIDSY
-1120 LRKEYEG
+1120 LRKEYEE

-1133 TERLGLVNPKILIPV
+1133 TERLGLVNPKILIPI

-1162 NISSKSNGGKTIAYK
+1162 NISSKSNGGKQLIYK
-1177 SAMPLVLGYQG
+1177 SAMPLVLGYQSD
-1188 ELYVRNITKLLE
+1188 LYVRNITKLLE

-1247 KRDVFLSLDLRTQCF
+1247 KRDVFVSLDLRTQCF

-1274 VLMGDLSKIGLA
+1274 VLMGDLSKVGLA

-1310 NQSVTGLFEKKID
+1310 NQSVTGLFENKID

>member
-62 KRQRIAWL
+62 KKQRIAWL
-70 QMLFDEEISKVDIS
+70 QMLFNEEISKVDIA

-123 TIYHLRKELI
+123 TIYHLRKDLI
-133 ESEDPHDIRLVY
+133 EREDPHDIRLVY

-471 NTHSDKSWLIRGKE
+471 NTHSDNSWLIRGKE

-589 DGDFKASM
+589 DGDFKTSM
-597 RSAIELSSYDLSLEE
+597 RSAIELSSYDLALEE
-612 KEVIISSITIFGDDK
+612 KEMIISSITIFGDDK

-642 SDDGIKKISKLKYKD
+642 SDDDIKKISKLKYKD

-709 NANRGIQNGTS
+709 NANREIQNSTS

-878 DKSIRDKMKSFWY
+878 DKSFRDKMKSFWY

-904 ERLTRSTSLTDSELS
+904 EKLTRSTSLTDSELS

-941 VLYPNTE
+941 ILYPNTE
-948 IVYVKARYVSDIR
+948 IVYVKARYA
-961 NKSEYKML
+961 SEFRKKYDML

-991 VYNERFTHNKIN
+991 VYNERFTHNRIN

-1017 MFNYDVKNAWI
+1017 MFSYDVKNAWI

-1062 VLPLKKGKGQVPLKE
+1062 VLPLKKSKGQAPLKG

-1107 GKKSCQLVPIDSY
+1107 GKKSRQLVPIDSY

-1162 NISSKSNGGKTIAYK
+1162 NISSKSNGGKTIVYK
-1177 SAMPLVLGYQG
+1177 SAMLLVLGYKG

-1233 LKVKYSDMGKKINQ
+1233 LKVKYSDMGKRLI
-1247 KRDVFLSLDLRTQCF
+1247 KREMYFFLL
-1262 VLNEILKILHCN
+1262 I
-1274 VLMGDLSKIGLA
+1274 
-1286 KKSGALTSNSVL
+1286 
-1298 TEIKNVKSIYLV
+1298 
-1310 NQSVTGLFEKKID
+1310 
-1323 LLNM
+1323 

>member
-33 SMWGYELFDECNT
+33 SMRGYELFDECNT

-123 TIYHLRKELI
+123 TIYHLRKDLI

-178 DLVTYLS
+178 DLVTYLK

-376 EEFCSYLLKSFKNL
+376 EEFCSYLLKSLKNL

-589 DGDFKASM
+589 DGDFKTSM

-642 SDDGIKKISKLKYKD
+642 SDDDIKKISKLKYKD

-709 NANRGIQNGTS
+709 NANRGIQNSTS
-720 IRKMVEALYV
+720 IRKMVETLYV

-744 MKEIEKIQKSQPK
+744 MKEIEKIQKNQPK

-769 KGDKGRKHSRKKR
+769 KGDKGRKHSRKKC
-782 LEELYKNCKEDSGE
+782 LEKLYKNCKEDSGE

-863 VKRTVNSHKDNDYPL
+863 VKRIVNSHKDNDYPL

-1062 VLPLKKGKGQVPLKE
+1062 VLPLKKGKGQAPLKE

-1107 GKKSCQLVPIDSY
+1107 GKKSRQLVPIDSY

-1133 TERLGLVNPKILIPV
+1133 TERLGLVNPKILIPI

-1162 NISSKSNGGKTIAYK
+1162 NISSKSNGGKQLIYK
-1177 SAMPLVLGYQG
+1177 SAMPLVLGYQSD
-1188 ELYVRNITKLLE
+1188 LYVRNITKLLE

-1247 KRDVFLSLDLRTQCF
+1247 KRDVFVSLDLRTQCF

-1310 NQSVTGLFEKKID
+1310 NQSVTGLFENKID

>member
-62 KRQRIAWL
+62 KKQRIAWL
-70 QMLFDEEISKVDIS
+70 QMLFNEEISKVDIA

-106 VFADKNYTD
+106 VYADKNYTD

-123 TIYHLRKELI
+123 TIYHLRKDLI
-133 ESEDPHDIRLVY
+133 EREDPHDIRLVY

-471 NTHSDKSWLIRGKE
+471 NTHSDNSWLIRGKE

-589 DGDFKASM
+589 DGDFKTSM
-597 RSAIELSSYDLSLEE
+597 RSAIELSSYDLDLEE
-612 KEVIISSITIFGDDK
+612 KEMIISSITIFGDDK

-642 SDDGIKKISKLKYKD
+642 SDDDIKKISKLKYKD

-709 NANRGIQNGTS
+709 NANREIQNSTS

-782 LEELYKNCKEDSGE
+782 LEELYKNCKEDFGE

-878 DKSIRDKMKSFWY
+878 DK
-891 VLYSKELISKKKF
+891 
-904 ERLTRSTSLTDSELS
+904 
-919 DFIAR
+919 
-924 QLVETSQ
+924 
-931 STKAVADILK
+931 
-941 VLYPNTE
+941 
-948 IVYVKARYVSDIR
+948 
-961 NKSEYKML
+961 
-969 KCRTVNDMHHAKDA
+969 
-983 YLNIVVGN
+983 
-991 VYNERFTHNKIN
+991 
-1003 FIKGLQTKKYSMNK
+1003 
-1017 MFNYDVKNAWI
+1017 
-1028 AEDNYSLNIVKK
+1028 
-1040 TMNKNNP
+1040 
-1047 IYRRYSFVQHGALFK
+1047 
-1062 VLPLKKGKGQVPLKE
+1062 
-1077 NSPLSNIN
+1077 
-1085 KYGGYDK
+1085 
-1092 PTSSYFSYVEFEGKK
+1092 
-1107 GKKSCQLVPIDSY
+1107 
-1120 LRKEYEG
+1120 
-1127 NPIQYL
+1127 
-1133 TERLGLVNPKILIPV
+1133 
-1148 VKYNACIEIDGFRM
+1148 
-1162 NISSKSNGGKTIAYK
+1162 
-1177 SAMPLVLGYQG
+1177 
-1188 ELYVRNITKLLE
+1188 
-1200 SPEDHTI
+1200 
-1207 TEFDGV
+1207 
-1213 SFDENI
+1213 
-1219 DLFDSLVNKMCNTI
+1219 
-1233 LKVKYSDMGKKINQ
+1233 
-1247 KRDVFLSLDLRTQCF
+1247 
-1262 VLNEILKILHCN
+1262 
-1274 VLMGDLSKIGLA
+1274 
-1286 KKSGALTSNSVL
+1286 
-1298 TEIKNVKSIYLV
+1298 
-1310 NQSVTGLFEKKID
+1310 
-1323 LLNM
+1323 

>member
-123 TIYHLRKELI
+123 TIYHLRKDLI

-178 DLVTYLS
+178 DLVTYLK

-216 ELSNYFQITKKN
+216 ELCNYFQITKKN

-376 EEFCSYLLKSFKNL
+376 EEFCSYLLKSLKNL

-471 NTHSDKSWLIRGKE
+471 NTHSDNSWLIRGKE

-589 DGDFKASM
+589 DGDFKTSM

-642 SDDGIKKISKLKYKD
+642 SDDDIKKISKLKYKD

-744 MKEIEKIQKSQPK
+744 MKEIEKIQKNQPK

-948 IVYVKARYVSDIR
+948 IVYVKARYA
-961 NKSEYKML
+961 SEFRKKYDML

-991 VYNERFTHNKIN
+991 VYNERFTHNRIN

-1017 MFNYDVKNAWI
+1017 MFSYDVKNAWI

-1062 VLPLKKGKGQVPLKE
+1062 VLPLKKGKGQAPLKE

-1107 GKKSCQLVPIDSY
+1107 GKKSRQLVPIDSY

-1133 TERLGLVNPKILIPV
+1133 TERLGLVNPKILIPI

-1162 NISSKSNGGKTIAYK
+1162 NISSKSNGGKQLIYK
-1177 SAMPLVLGYQG
+1177 SAMPLVLGYQSD
-1188 ELYVRNITKLLE
+1188 LYVRNITKLLE

-1247 KRDVFLSLDLRTQCF
+1247 KRDVFVSLDLRTQCF

-1274 VLMGDLSKIGLA
+1274 VLMGDLSKVGLA

-1310 NQSVTGLFEKKID
+1310 NQSVTGLFENKID